1 MAGQETFRMKPKK
14 TIPELETSPFAPVEP
29 VDEKRLSASD
39 RDFLDKEEAIIRAG
53 RRSFL
58 DVAAALIRI
67 RDYKGG
73 LLYMERYGSF
83 EAYCQERWEFGQ
95 SYAYRLMGAAQI
107 VAELSPRGEKG
118 DFTLPATEKQVR
130 ALALLDTPEDRRKAW
145 AEALQQAG
153 EAEVPSRLV
162 SRVVQGM
169 IQKGKKRR
177 SKKRVSKEEPEKL
190 QIGRRAVATI
200 RQRLSDIRKAAK
212 GAGKIID
219 AVAEIEALL
228 PN

>member
-1 MAGQETFRMKPKK
+1 MKPKQQ
-14 TIPELETSPFAPVEP
+14 IPELPTSPFAPAEM
-29 VDEKRLSASD
+29 VDAANLSAAD
-39 RDFLDKEEAIIRAG
+39 RDFLDNEEAIIRAG

-58 DVAAALIRI
+58 DVAAALVRI

-83 EAYCQERWEFGQ
+83 EAYCQQRWEFGQ
-95 SYAYRLMGAAQI
+95 AYAYRLMGAAQI

-130 ALALLDTPEDRRKAW
+130 ALALLDSPEDRRKAW
-145 AEALQQAG
+145 MEAVQQAG

-169 IQKGKKRR
+169 IQKGRKRR
-177 SKKRVSKEEPEKL
+177 SKKRLSKSEPEKL
-190 QIGRRAVATI
+190 QIDRQAATTI

-212 GAGKIID
+212 GTRKIID
-219 AVAEIEALL
+219 ALDEIEALL
-228 PN
+228 PD

>member
-1 MAGQETFRMKPKK
+1 MKPKQP
-14 TIPELETSPFAPVEP
+14 IPELPTSPFAPAEM
-29 VDEKRLSASD
+29 VDAANLSAAD
-39 RDFLDKEEAIIRAG
+39 RDFLDNEEAIIRAG

-83 EAYCQERWEFGQ
+83 EAYCEERWEFGQ
-95 SYAYRLMGAAQI
+95 AYAYRLMGAAQI

-118 DFTLPATEKQVR
+118 DFALPATEKQVR
-130 ALALLDTPEDRRKAW
+130 ALALLDSPEDRRKAW
-145 AEALQQAG
+145 LAAVQQAG

-162 SRVVQGM
+162 SRLVQGM
-169 IQKGKKRR
+169 IQKGRKRR
-177 SKKRVSKEEPEKL
+177 SKKRVSKREPEKL
-190 QIGRRAVATI
+190 QIDPQAVATI

-212 GAGKIID
+212 GTRKIID
-219 AVAEIEALL
+219 ALDEIEALL
-228 PN
+228 PD

>member
-1 MAGQETFRMKPKK
+1 MKPKK
-14 TIPELETSPFAPVEP
+14 PIPELVTSPFAPAEM
-29 VDEKRLSASD
+29 VDAANLSAAD
-39 RDFLDKEEAIIRAG
+39 RDFLDNEEAIIRAG

-83 EAYCQERWEFGQ
+83 EAYCEERWEFGQ
-95 SYAYRLMGAAQI
+95 AYAYRLMGAAQI

-118 DFTLPATEKQVR
+118 DFALPATEKQVR
-130 ALALLDTPEDRRKAW
+130 ALALLDSPEDRRKAW
-145 AEALQQAG
+145 LAAVQQAG

-162 SRVVQGM
+162 SRLVQGM
-169 IQKGKKRR
+169 IQKGRKRR
-177 SKKRVSKEEPEKL
+177 SKKRVSKREPEKL
-190 QIGRRAVATI
+190 QIDPQAVATI

-212 GAGKIID
+212 GTRKIID
-219 AVAEIEALL
+219 ALDEIEALL
-228 PN
+228 PD

>member
-1 MAGQETFRMKPKK
+1 MKPKQP
-14 TIPELETSPFAPVEP
+14 IPELPTSPFAPAEM
-29 VDEKRLSASD
+29 VDAANLSAAD
-39 RDFLDKEEAIIRAG
+39 RDFLDNEEAIIRAG

-83 EAYCQERWEFGQ
+83 EAYCEERWEFGQ
-95 SYAYRLMGAAQI
+95 AYAYRLMGAAQI

-118 DFTLPATEKQVR
+118 DFALPATEKQVR
-130 ALALLDTPEDRRKAW
+130 ALALLDSPEDRRKAW
-145 AEALQQAG
+145 LAAVQQAG

-169 IQKGKKRR
+169 IQKGRKRR
-177 SKKRVSKEEPEKL
+177 SKKRVSKREPEKL
-190 QIGRRAVATI
+190 QIDPQAVATI

-212 GAGKIID
+212 GTRKIID
-219 AVAEIEALL
+219 ALDEIEALL
-228 PN
+228 PD

>member
-1 MAGQETFRMKPKK
+1 MKPKK
-14 TIPELETSPFAPVEP
+14 PIPELGTSPFAPVEL
-29 VDEKRLSASD
+29 VDAEKLSLSD
-39 RDFLDKEEAIIRAG
+39 REFLEKEEALIRAG

-73 LLYMERYGSF
+73 LLYMDRYGSF

-118 DFTLPATEKQVR
+118 DFSLPATEKQVR
-130 ALALLDTPEDRRKAW
+130 ALALLDSPEDRRKAW
-145 AEALQQAG
+145 TEALQQAG
-153 EAEVPSRLV
+153 DAEVPSRLV
-162 SRVVQGM
+162 SKVVQGM
-169 IQKGKKRR
+169 IQEGKKRR
-177 SKKRVSKEEPEKL
+177 SKKRASKKEREKL
-190 QIGRRAVATI
+190 QIDRDAVATI

-212 GAGKIID
+212 GTRKIID
-219 AVAEIEALL
+219 AVAEIEELL
-228 PN
+228 PD

>member
-1 MAGQETFRMKPKK
+1 MKPKQQ
-14 TIPELETSPFAPVEP
+14 IPELPTSPFAPAEM
-29 VDEKRLSASD
+29 VDAANLSAAD
-39 RDFLDKEEAIIRAG
+39 RDFLDNEEAIIRAG

-58 DVAAALIRI
+58 DVAAALVRI

-83 EAYCQERWEFGQ
+83 EAYCQQRWEFGQ
-95 SYAYRLMGAAQI
+95 AYAYRLMGAAQI

-130 ALALLDTPEDRRKAW
+130 ALALLDSPEDRRKAW
-145 AEALQQAG
+145 MEAVQQAG

-169 IQKGKKRR
+169 IQKGRKRR
-177 SKKRVSKEEPEKL
+177 SKKRVSKREPEKL
-190 QIGRRAVATI
+190 QIDPQAVATI

-212 GAGKIID
+212 GTRKIID
-219 AVAEIEALL
+219 ALDEIEALL
-228 PN
+228 PD

>member
-1 MAGQETFRMKPKK
+1 MKPKK
-14 TIPELETSPFAPVEP
+14 PIPELDNSPFAPVEL
-29 VDEKRLSASD
+29 VEDKLSLSD
-39 RDFLDKEEAIIRAG
+39 RDILESEESIIRAG

-73 LLYMERYGSF
+73 LLYKDRYGSF

-95 SYAYRLMGAAQI
+95 AYAYRLMGAAQI

-130 ALALLDTPEDRRKAW
+130 ALALLDNPEERRKAW
-145 AEALQQAG
+145 TEALQQAG

-169 IQKGKKRR
+169 IQKGRKRR
-177 SKKRVSKEEPEKL
+177 SKKRVSTKEPENL
-190 QIGRRAVATI
+190 QIDRDAVATI
-200 RQRLSDIRKAAK
+200 RRRLADIRKAAK
-212 GAGKIID
+212 GTQRILNALD
-219 AVAEIEALL
+219 EIEALL
-228 PN
+228 PA

>member
-1 MAGQETFRMKPKK
+1 MKPKK
-14 TIPELETSPFAPVEP
+14 PIPELPTSPFEP
-29 VDEKRLSASD
+29 AELVDAANLSAAD
-39 RDFLDKEEAIIRAG
+39 RDFLDNEEAIIRAG

-73 LLYMERYGSF
+73 LLYMERYGTF

-107 VAELSPRGEKG
+107 VAELSPRGEKS
-118 DFTLPATEKQVR
+118 DFALPATEKQVR
-130 ALALLDTPEDRRKAW
+130 ALALLDSPEDRRKAW
-145 AEALQQAG
+145 TEALQQAG
-153 EAEVPSRLV
+153 DAEVPSRLV
-162 SRVVQGM
+162 SRVVQSM
-169 IQKGKKRR
+169 IQKGKPRR
-177 SKKRVSKEEPEKL
+177 SRKRTSKKEPEKL
-190 QIGRRAVATI
+190 RIDREAVATI

-212 GAGKIID
+212 RTQKIID

-228 PN
+228 LG